1 MYLSMSRYCVFSYD
15 LPQAAVLDGAKREDV
30 ERGLKAMGKG
40 VKRAIYKVNK
50 KSLGRKER

>member
-1 MYLSMSRYCVFSYD
+1 MCSNCVFSYD
-15 LPQAAVLDGAKREDV
+15 LPQAAVLTGAKQEDV

-50 KSLGRKER
+50 ERLGREER

>member
-1 MYLSMSRYCVFSYD
+1 MCLSMCSNCVFSYD
-15 LPQAAVLDGAKREDV
+15 LPQAAVLTGAKQEDV

-50 KSLGRKER
+50 ERLGREER